1 MGPSPPTHSVPL
13 SKLNVTVFM
22 VFVHVQGDMI
32 SASRHL
38 EICLRALKRPLP
50 VSKLDVGCGLL
61 WQLMR
66 HVLHRLWIGTW
77 LASAAGGIKL
87 RNRSSDSKDH
97 ARISAKDAAMAYH
110 QLHQLSL
117 TGTIVIELIFES
129 EVKTRLT
136 IMIVKLKPVV
146 SVGENRWEEN
156 EDKLFFITI
165 HASI

>member
-1 MGPSPPTHSVPL
+1 
-13 SKLNVTVFM
+13 
-22 VFVHVQGDMI
+22 MI

-50 VSKLDVGCGLL
+50 VSKLDVACALT

-87 RNRSSDSKDH
+87 RNGSTDTKDL

-117 TGTIVIELIFES
+117 TGMVDFTFL
-129 EVKTRLT
+129 
-136 IMIVKLKPVV
+136 
-146 SVGENRWEEN
+146 GEN
-156 EDKLFFITI
+156 FPF
-165 HASI
+165 H

>member
-1 MGPSPPTHSVPL
+1 
-13 SKLNVTVFM
+13 
-22 VFVHVQGDMI
+22 MI

-50 VSKLDVGCGLL
+50 VSKLDVACGLT

-87 RNRSSDSKDH
+87 RSGSCDTKDH

-117 TGTIVIELIFES
+117 TGTIDLIFES
-129 EVKTRLT
+129 EVKTRLIIAVIYT
-136 IMIVKLKPVV
+136 
-146 SVGENRWEEN
+146 
-156 EDKLFFITI
+156 T
-165 HASI
+165 